1 MNIKK
6 SQLEE
11 VIKQV
16 AREAIQQREYEQ
28 VLNEVSPSGK
38 KSERIIQHV
47 KKSLRDTHP
56 DWNDD
61 KIVSVAIATAWKH
74 HNKENIDEVGEPSN
88 NSKPSNVEVI
98 VRLLIDKGIKDP
110 EKIKQ
115 LASQLHLK
123 QFKKPI
129 DLATVDQVIQKET
142 GTDGEEDP
150 KMHPG
155 EDMENV
161 DEANYKVQKRSY
173 KTVNDNPNDPK
184 NLADP
189 EIPVTETAYKKQG
202 RSYKT
207 FKDSPKG
214 DTNYKDDPENT

>member
-1 MNIKK
+1 MKIKK
-6 SQLEE
+6 SQLAE

-28 VLNEVSPSGK
+28 VLNEVSPPGK
-38 KSERIIQHV
+38 KSERMIQHV

-56 DWNDD
+56 DWSDD
-61 KIVSVAIATAWKH
+61 KIASVAIATAWKH
-74 HNKENIDEVGEPSN
+74 HNKESVDEIGEPSN
-88 NSKPSNVEVI
+88 NSSPSNIEVI
-98 VRLLIDKGIKDP
+98 VRLLIGKGIKDP

-129 DLATVDQVIQKET
+129 DLATVDQVIQKEL
-142 GTDGEEDP
+142 G
-150 KMHPG
+150 
-155 EDMENV
+155 NV
-161 DEANYKVQKRSY
+161 NEATYKVQKRSY

-189 EIPVTETAYKKQG
+189 EVPVTETAYKTQG

-207 FKDSPKG
+207 FEDSPKG